1 MIEKTLLKVLISFY
15 KDREEDID
23 VTEEE
28 KECVY
33 V

>member
-1 MIEKTLLKVLISFY
+1 MKVLMGFY
-15 KDREEDID
+15 KDREEDMD
-23 VTEEE
+23 VREEE

>member
-1 MIEKTLLKVLISFY
+1 MKVLMDFY
-15 KDREEDID
+15 KDREKDMD
-23 VTEEE
+23 VREEE